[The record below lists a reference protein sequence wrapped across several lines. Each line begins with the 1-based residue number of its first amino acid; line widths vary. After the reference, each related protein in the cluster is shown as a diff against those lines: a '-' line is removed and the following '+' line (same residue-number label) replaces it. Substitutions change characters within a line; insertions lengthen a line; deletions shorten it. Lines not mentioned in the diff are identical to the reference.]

1 MARIDLEKVSLTFY
15 VRHHGRVTLKE
26 YLLKR
31 LFNKTINPLVEV
43 PALKEVDLHLE
54 DGDRLGII
62 GHNAAGKSTMLKL
75 LAGIYP
81 PTKGTRRVEG
91 RISSLF
97 DLALGFEMD
106 ASGWENI
113 AYRGYLQGETPR
125 TINAKMKDIAEFS
138 ELGNF
143 LNMPVRFYSS
153 GMLVR
158 LAFSIASAI
167 EPEILLVDEVLS
179 VGDMAFQAKALQ
191 RMRDMMS
198 KASLMVM
205 VSHDMSSLPVV
216 CDKAIWLDHGRIVLA
231 GPVSEVTRAYTEFM
245 TGAHPS
251 TPADA
256 A

>member
-1 MARIDLEKVSLTFY
+1 MARIDLEKVGLTFH

-26 YLLKR
+26 YLVKR

-43 PALKEVDLHLE
+43 RALQEIDLHLR

-62 GHNAAGKSTMLKL
+62 GHNGAGKSTMLKL

-97 DLALGFEMD
+97 DLALGFEGD

-125 TINAKMKDIAEFS
+125 TINAKMKEIAEFS
-138 ELGNF
+138 ELGDF

-167 EPEILLVDEVLS
+167 EPEVLLVDEVLS
-179 VGDMAFQAKALQ
+179 VGDMAFQAKAMQ
-191 RMRDMMS
+191 RMRDMMH

-205 VSHDMSSLPVV
+205 VSHDLDRLPMV
-216 CDKAIWLDHGRIVLA
+216 CEKAIWLDHGRIVLS
-231 GPVSEVTRAYTEFM
+231 GPVGEVIKAYTEFM
-245 TGAHPS
+245 TRRDSSKPS
-251 TPADA
+251 EA